1 LLGHAINLRHHLP
14 LIASSAIY
22 VCSYNLFDL
31 FKQYLYTTD
40 NQVYSLRCTSIYIAI
55 QLIGLGWIFFDD
67 KQHEISATVYFLFTL
82 CLVVSLLTNRQCIN
96 ALRNSQWHSWR
107 YVGKIFSRYFE
118 QGRFSLQG
126 MTLTWLQKQSMNPLL
141 MVISGPLLV
150 GYFNLGRL
158 IVMPLNVMMVG
169 LINSSTPT
177 LRRVFQKDGAE
188 HLTSVIKDLA
198 RKNMIF
204 TGVCLCFPAR
214 RCASDG
220 PNATICARL

>member
-1 LLGHAINLRHHLP
+1 
-14 LIASSAIY
+14 
-22 VCSYNLFDL
+22 
-31 FKQYLYTTD
+31 
-40 NQVYSLRCTSIYIAI
+40 
-55 QLIGLGWIFFDD
+55 
-67 KQHEISATVYFLFTL
+67 
-82 CLVVSLLTNRQCIN
+82 
-96 ALRNSQWHSWR
+96 
-107 YVGKIFSRYFE
+107 
-118 QGRFSLQG
+118 
-126 MTLTWLQKQSMNPLL
+126 MNPLL

-204 TGVCLCFPAR
+204 TGVYVSLLAGAHLTGLMQRFVPDYNQVKWFLLLWIVTITVSIYRFWFGQYFIVSMQFKFLMRVSVVASVLTLAGMLIFGVLLAVLPLALLSAVVGEFVTIALYERER
-214 RCASDG
+214 R
-220 PNATICARL
+220 RVR